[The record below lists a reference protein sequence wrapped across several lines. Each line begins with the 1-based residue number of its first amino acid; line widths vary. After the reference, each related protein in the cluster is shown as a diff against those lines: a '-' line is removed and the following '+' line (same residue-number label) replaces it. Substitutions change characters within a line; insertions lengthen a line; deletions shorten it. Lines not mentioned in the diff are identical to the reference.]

1 MHDFAGKVKG
11 PKNDY
16 TGCTGGHDP
25 MIPIGDDNRDRA
37 STPIV
42 TWFLVAINVIVFVFF
57 QGFGT
62 NENFT
67 YAYST
72 VPQEILS
79 GHDIVTPDRTMV
91 DRSTGARYAVP
102 GLKETP
108 IPVFLTILVSMF
120 MHGGIAHIAG
130 NMLFL
135 FVFGDNVEDRLGR
148 FRFLL
153 FYLFC
158 GVVATLAHVLATSAA
173 GRDLLVPSLGASG
186 AISGVLG
193 AYLLLFPRK
202 RVRVLFSWFITSV
215 PAVVAVGI
223 WFLFQ
228 VINGLGYL
236 GGGTG
241 GGVAY
246 AAHIGGFV
254 AGFATIKL
262 WAMGRQ
268 QASRSRAD
276 Y

>member
-1 MHDFAGKVKG
+1 
-11 PKNDY
+11 
-16 TGCTGGHDP
+16 
-25 MIPIGDDNRDRA
+25 MIPIGDDNTDRR
-37 STPIV
+37 STPWL
-42 TWFLVAINVIVFVFF
+42 TWCLIALNVIVFVFF
-57 QGFGT
+57 QGFGR
-62 NENFT
+62 NNDFT

-79 GHDIVTPDRTMV
+79 GKDIVTLDRVATI
-91 DRSTGARYAVP
+91 RSTGERIVMP
-102 GLKETP
+102 GLRETP
-108 IPVFLTILVSMF
+108 VPVYLTILVSMF
-120 MHGGIAHIAG
+120 MHGGLVHLLG

-148 FRFLL
+148 MRFLL

-158 GVVATLAHVLATSAA
+158 GTVASLSHVFVSSAA

-202 RVRVLFSWFITSV
+202 RVRVLFAWNIIAV
-215 PAVVAVGI
+215 PAVVAVGL
-223 WFLFQ
+223 WFVFQ
-228 VINGLGYL
+228 LISGLGYL

-246 AAHIGGFV
+246 AAHVGGFA
-254 AGFATIKL
+254 AGLVTVKL
-262 WAMGRQ
+262 WAAGRGPD
-268 QASRSRAD
+268 ARRPADRAARR